1 MVRKST
7 ATRYRKRSYRKK
19 TLRKG
24 NIFKNKSAKSQA
36 KQIYALNKKINY
48 IERKTKP
55 ETLVK
60 QCVFVNQLFTTDGN
74 VGSYGLAEWHARY
87 FLYEDKLFAAQP
99 LGGTG
104 YTMVGTLLRPYNIT
118 ISGLFENKNH
128 TAEIG
133 GKVYDSIPMTGY
145 LRFIVARLSGGN
157 QGRYPAQITKPYGNT
172 PDIGLICGPLI
183 DDVSASMKIIKHKI
197 IKIDSQR
204 DTRMFKIK
212 IRNPGTYR
220 KGVDQGAATAPAY
233 KNEYLIYIQ
242 YYAPDQLFSDGYTG
256 LQPVAPIHRLTSGIK
271 FVFTDN

>member
-1 MVRKST
+1 MPRK
-7 ATRYRKRSYRKK
+7 YIKRRVYKK
-19 TLRKG
+19 RRTLRKG

-48 IERKTKP
+48 IEKKTRP
-55 ETLVK
+55 ETLVC
-60 QCVFVNQLFTTDGN
+60 QTVFVNQLFTVDGQL
-74 VGSYGLAEWHARY
+74 GSYGLAEWHQRY
-87 FLYEDKLFAAQP
+87 FIYEEKLFGTIEN
-99 LGGTG
+99 GGCG
-104 YTMVGTLLRPYNIT
+104 YHMVGSMLRPYNIT

-145 LRFIVARLSGGN
+145 LRIIVGKLYGGN

-183 DDVSASMKIIKHKI
+183 NDVSASMKIIRNKV

-220 KGVDQGAATAPAY
+220 KGVDQGGASIPAY
-233 KNEYLIYIQ
+233 KNEYIMYIQ